1 MPTDTLSP
9 EDVLSEWRT
18 GNLEDLVELGISA
31 AKAAQYERGLIFLAE
46 AYRHLSTDKQRL
58 SGSLLSFYGLCLALH
73 RGRIKE
79 AAEFCWLGVE
89 KDHYNPDVYY
99 NMARVWMAG
108 RSRRK
113 AVDALEKGLALD
125 PKHPG
130 LKRLRVEIGARKTP
144 PLPFLHRDNPL
155 NISLGKM
162 RAKMREQKAGK
173 SGSSDDG
180 PPGAPRPAR

>member
-1 MPTDTLSP
+1 MPIDTLSP

-18 GNLEDLVELGISA
+18 GNLEDLIELGISA
-31 AKAAQYERGLIFLAE
+31 AQAAQYERGLIFLAE
-46 AYRHLSTDKQRL
+46 AYRHVGRDQQRL
-58 SGSLLSFYGLCLALH
+58 SGPLISFYGLCLALH

-113 AVDALEKGLALD
+113 AVEALEKGLALD

-130 LKRLRVEIGARKTP
+130 LKRLMAEMGTRKAP
-144 PLPFLHRDNPL
+144 VIPFLHRDNPL
-155 NISLGKM
+155 NVSLGKM
-162 RAKMREQKAGK
+162 RRRK
-173 SGSSDDG
+173 SEPTTPGGPGS
-180 PPGAPRPAR
+180 PRPAR

>member
-1 MPTDTLSP
+1 MPIDTLSP

-18 GNLEDLVELGISA
+18 GNLEDLIELGISA

-46 AYRHLSTDKQRL
+46 AYRHVGRDQHRL
-58 SGSLLSFYGLCLALH
+58 SGPLISFYGLCLALH

-99 NMARVWMAG
+99 NMARVWIAG

-113 AVDALEKGLALD
+113 AVEALDKGLALD

-130 LKRLRVEIGARKTP
+130 LKRLKAEMGTRKTP
-144 PLPFLHRDNPL
+144 VIPFLHRDNPL
-155 NISLGKM
+155 NVSLGKM
-162 RAKMREQKAGK
+162 RRRKAEQKAPA
-173 SGSSDDG
+173 SPG
-180 PPGAPRPAR
+180 PNRPTR

>member
-18 GNLEDLVELGISA
+18 GNLEDLIELGISA

-46 AYRHLSTDKQRL
+46 AYRHVGRDQHRL
-58 SGSLLSFYGLCLALH
+58 SGPLISFYGLCLALH

-99 NMARVWMAG
+99 NMARVWVAG

-113 AVDALEKGLALD
+113 AVEALEKGLALD
-125 PKHPG
+125 PRHPG
-130 LKRLRVEIGARKTP
+130 LKRLMAEMGTRKAP
-144 PLPFLHRDNPL
+144 VIPFLHRDNPL
-155 NISLGKM
+155 NVSLGKM
-162 RAKMREQKAGK
+162 RRRKTEPKPPAGA
-173 SGSSDDG
+173 GST
-180 PPGAPRPAR
+180 RPAR

>member
-18 GNLEDLVELGISA
+18 GNLEDLIELGISA

-46 AYRHLSTDKQRL
+46 AYRHVGRDQHRL
-58 SGSLLSFYGLCLALH
+58 SGPLISFYGLCLALH

-79 AAEFCWLGVE
+79 AAEFCGLGIE

-99 NMARVWMAG
+99 NMARVWVAG

-113 AVDALEKGLALD
+113 AVEALEKGLALD
-125 PKHPG
+125 PRHAG
-130 LKRLRVEIGARKTP
+130 LKRLMAEMGVRKAP
-144 PLPFLHRDNPL
+144 VIPFLHRDNPL
-155 NISLGKM
+155 NVSLGKM
-162 RAKMREQKAGK
+162 RRRKNESKAPA
-173 SGSSDDG
+173 SPGSNR
-180 PPGAPRPAR
+180 PGR

>member
-1 MPTDTLSP
+1 MSTDTLST
-9 EDVLSEWRT
+9 EEVLSEWRS

-31 AKAAQYERGLIFLAE
+31 AKAAQFERGLIFLAE
-46 AYRHLSTDKQRL
+46 AYRHVGRDQHRL
-58 SGSLLSFYGLCLALH
+58 SGPLLSFYGLCLALH

-89 KDHYNPDVYY
+89 KDHFNPDVYH

-113 AVDALEKGLALD
+113 AVEALEKGLALD

-130 LKRLRVEIGARKTP
+130 LKRLMAEMGMRKAP
-144 PLPFLHRDNPL
+144 VIPFLHRDNPL
-155 NISLGKM
+155 NVSLGKM
-162 RAKMREQKAGK
+162 RKRSGEAKSPAGP
-173 SGSSDDG
+173 GS
-180 PPGAPRPAR
+180 PRTTR